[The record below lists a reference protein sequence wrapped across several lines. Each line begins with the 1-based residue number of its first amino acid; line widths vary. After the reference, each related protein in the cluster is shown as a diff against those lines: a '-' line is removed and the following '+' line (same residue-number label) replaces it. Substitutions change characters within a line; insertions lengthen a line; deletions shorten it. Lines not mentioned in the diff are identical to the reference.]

1 MRTLPRILVLAL
13 ALATGACRQP
23 LAIEGE
29 GDIIELNRGERGC
42 ALEEFRAGWSRC
54 LVNEVTDSESLRY
67 RALPRA
73 GWRFSHWDGFCAKDS
88 PGQDCHKNYDR
99 AWVQWWDDNYPDEEL
114 APLTAVFTPDDGG
127 PAAQSYIASRFGATG
142 RVGFAALLDMLFSQ
156 DGSYRITVQQASTR
170 ADFDR
175 SPASFRRQP
184 DSLLLAG
191 PSPDTLV
198 PSGGATAAGDFLT
211 LVDTDS
217 SDGDLSVSYL
227 MAKQS
232 AAKLAAFNGSY
243 FCGHILSNGQ
253 SLFFRATANGKGSGS
268 LFILRK
274 RLNGANQ
281 ASMGYRVS
289 EDGTMTLDYAGI
301 RLAGSLSPDG
311 SVFTATQVAP
321 SLQGSAMCLRTSGNK
336 RVGNVAG
343 SYYGAWMST
352 QPVSGL
358 TELTLDNRG
367 QTTETVLRDST
378 GGRGYSL
385 GQNFMLVKGTG
396 EIETRDANGAVSPD
410 GRVLFVVQTD
420 RNKFPTLIVYI
431 RKT

>member
-1 MRTLPRILVLAL
+1 MKSMPRILVLTL
-13 ALATGACRQP
+13 ALATSACRQP

-54 LVNEVTDSESLRY
+54 AVNEVSDSESLRY

-88 PGQDCHKNYDR
+88 RGQDCHKNYDR
-99 AWVQWWDDNYPDEEL
+99 AWVQWWDETYPDEEL
-114 APLTAVFTPDDGG
+114 PPLTAVFTPDDEA
-127 PAAQSYIASRFGATG
+127 PAAQSYIASRFGAAG
-142 RVGFAALLDMLFSQ
+142 KVGFAALLDMLFAQ
-156 DGSYRITVQQASTR
+156 DGAYRITVQQASTR
-170 ADFDR
+170 TDFDR

-191 PSPDTLV
+191 PTPDALV
-198 PSGGATAAGDFLT
+198 PGGAATAAGDFLT
-211 LVDTDS
+211 LVDTDT

-232 AAKLAAFNGSY
+232 KANQAAFNGTY
-243 FCGHILSNGQ
+243 YCGHILSNGQ
-253 SLFFRATANGKGSGS
+253 ALFFRANVNGKGSGS
-268 LFILRK
+268 LFVLRN

-281 ASMGYRVS
+281 ASMGYQVS
-289 EDGTMTLDYAGI
+289 EDGTTILDYAGI

-321 SLQGSAMCLRTSGNK
+321 SLQGAAICVRSSGDK
-336 RVGNVAG
+336 MVSNVAG

-352 QPVSGL
+352 QPVSGV
-358 TELTLDNRG
+358 TELALDSRG

-378 GGRGYSL
+378 GGRAYSL
-385 GQNFMLVKGTG
+385 GQNFMLVKGSG

-410 GRVLFVVQTD
+410 GRVMFIVQTD
-420 RNKFPTLIVYI
+420 PNRFPTLIVYI